1 MGLMIK
7 NPVQKLTIGIGP
19 KDVKRDLSLWNEFNL
34 SSPQFSFSVNSHWT
48 NTWLSYSESWKRV
61 PTYLSIFQPTF
72 LSIYLLTFLPTYL
85 PTYLPSYLSTYLH
98 SYIFIHPSIYLP
110 TFLPIYLPTFLYI
123 CLSSYLFIYLPTLC
137 LNTQTC
143 KCVKGR
149 EREREREQKDNPKDD
164 ISVVWLE
171 YWIVENVMTFIL
183 EKKVLILFIEEC
195 FQNQK
200 IFGF

>member
-85 PTYLPSYLSTYLH
+85 PIYLLIYIPIYLSIHPSIYLPSYL
-98 SYIFIHPSIYLP
+98 SIYLP

-137 LNTQTC
+137 LNNQTC

-149 EREREREQKDNPKDD
+149 ERERERERWRLW
-164 ISVVWLE
+164 VWRR
-171 YWIVENVMTFIL
+171 WSIGTRAVI
-183 EKKVLILFIEEC
+183 
-195 FQNQK
+195 
-200 IFGF
+200 